1 MAQLKPF
8 ADGLSIRDQGATEF
22 LGVAM
27 ITLPFAAALAA
38 SVLSTSFI
46 SGVFGMAGGMILMG
60 LLLSFMPLAPAMALH
75 GLTQIA
81 ANLARAWSWRQHI
94 VRPVVLRY
102 TVGALIAGAI
112 VASGLVAPSKPLAL
126 IFIGLV
132 SFTGLY
138 LPQQLT
144 PNVMEP
150 KQAIGCGTL
159 CTGLQMVSGVSGPIL
174 DLFFVKTDLGRREV
188 IATKAAIQSIGH
200 VLKLIYFGRLL
211 LIEGGGIS
219 PAAVLL
225 AIAAAVLG
233 TLLSRC
239 LLDAMS
245 DASFARWSRW
255 LIAAI
260 AAISLA
266 QGLVLSFGCF
276 G

>member
-1 MAQLKPF
+1 
-8 ADGLSIRDQGATEF
+8 
-22 LGVAM
+22 M
-27 ITLPFAAALAA
+27 ISLPFAIALTA

-60 LLLSFMPLAPAMALH
+60 LLLSFMPLAAAMVLH

-102 TVGALIAGAI
+102 TVGALVAGLI

-126 IFIGLV
+126 ILIGLV

-138 LPQQLT
+138 LPQRLT
-144 PNVMEP
+144 PNVMVP
-150 KQAIGCGTL
+150 SQAVGCGTL
-159 CTGLQMVSGVSGPIL
+159 CTALQLISGVSGPIL
-174 DLFFVKTDLGRREV
+174 DVFFVKTELGRKEI

-211 LIEGGGIS
+211 LIEGGGVS
-219 PAAVLL
+219 STAVLL

-233 TLLSRC
+233 TLLSRG
-239 LLDAMS
+239 LLEAMS
-245 DASFARWSRW
+245 DASFALWSRR

-266 QGLVLSFGCF
+266 QGLVLHFGSFQ
-276 G
+276 

>member
-1 MAQLKPF
+1 
-8 ADGLSIRDQGATEF
+8 
-22 LGVAM
+22 M
-27 ITLPFAAALAA
+27 ISLPFAVALTA

-60 LLLSFMPLAPAMALH
+60 LLLSFMPLPPAMLLH

-102 TVGALIAGAI
+102 SAGALVAGAI
-112 VASGLVAPSKPLAL
+112 VTCGLVAPSKPLAL

-138 LPQQLT
+138 LPQRLT
-144 PNVMEP
+144 PNVMAP
-150 KQAIGCGTL
+150 NQAIGCGAL
-159 CTGLQMVSGVSGPIL
+159 CTGLQLISGVSGPII
-174 DLFFVKTDLGRREV
+174 DLFFVRTELGRKEI

-200 VLKLIYFGRLL
+200 LLKLIYFGRLM

-219 PAAVLL
+219 SSAVLL
-225 AIAAAVLG
+225 AVTAAVLG
-233 TLLSRC
+233 TLLSRF
-239 LLDAMS
+239 LLEAMS
-245 DASFARWSRW
+245 DASFALWSRR

-266 QGLVLSFGCF
+266 QGLVLQFGSFQ
-276 G
+276 

>member
-1 MAQLKPF
+1 
-8 ADGLSIRDQGATEF
+8 
-22 LGVAM
+22 M
-27 ITLPFAAALAA
+27 ITLPFAVALAA

-60 LLLSFMPLAPAMALH
+60 LLLSFMPLAPAMVLH

-94 VRPVVLRY
+94 ARPVVLRY
-102 TVGALIAGAI
+102 TVGALVAGLI

-126 IFIGLV
+126 ILIGLV
-132 SFTGLY
+132 SFTGLH
-138 LPQQLT
+138 LPHRLT
-144 PNVMEP
+144 PNVMVP
-150 KQAIGCGTL
+150 SQAVGCGTL
-159 CTGLQMVSGVSGPIL
+159 CTALQLISGVSGPIL
-174 DLFFVKTDLGRREV
+174 DVFFVKTELGRKEI

-219 PAAVLL
+219 STAVLL

-233 TLLSRC
+233 TLLSRS
-239 LLDAMS
+239 LLDALS

-260 AAISLA
+260 AATSLA
-266 QGLVLSFGCF
+266 QGLVLEFRSFQ
-276 G
+276 

>member
-1 MAQLKPF
+1 
-8 ADGLSIRDQGATEF
+8 
-22 LGVAM
+22 M
-27 ITLPFAAALAA
+27 ITLPFAFALTA
-38 SVLSTSFI
+38 SVLSTTFI

-60 LLLSFMPLAPAMALH
+60 LLLSFMQLAPAMVLH

-102 TVGALIAGAI
+102 TGGALVAGLI
-112 VASGLVAPSKPLAL
+112 VASGLVAPRKPLAL
-126 IFIGLV
+126 ILIGLV
-132 SFTGLY
+132 SLAGLY
-138 LPQQLT
+138 LPHRLT
-144 PNVMEP
+144 PNVMVP
-150 KQAIGCGTL
+150 SQAVGCGTL
-159 CTGLQMVSGVSGPIL
+159 CTGLQLISGVSGPIL
-174 DLFFVKTDLGRREV
+174 DVFFVKTELGRKEI

-211 LIEGGGIS
+211 LIEGGAIS
-219 PAAVLL
+219 STAVLL

-233 TLLSRC
+233 TLLSRS
-239 LLDAMS
+239 LLDALS

-266 QGLVLSFGCF
+266 QGLILSFGCF